1 MKCFFF
7 LIFWKS
13 RFDIKIYFSIIKRFN
28 LRKRFNL
35 WLETRLTSFMMINCL
50 WILTLQECLTAFNI
64 GLLSFLEGLESQ
76 TEIHDSSAISALMLL
91 RVSLFQKTFLEALS
105 RNYKKHQVI
114 HQSYS
119 LFFVL
124 CSYPR

>member
-1 MKCFFF
+1 MKCVFF

-28 LRKRFNL
+28 LRRRFNL

-50 WILTLQECLTAFNI
+50 WILTLQGCLTAFNI
-64 GLLSFLEGLESQ
+64 GLLSLLEGLESQ

-105 RNYKKHQVI
+105 RNYKKHQLI
-114 HQSYS
+114 HQFYS

-124 CSYPR
+124 CSYLR